1 MAAATRL
8 QILLPNV
15 KLLLGH
21 TQFSFLKGYTMAI
34 NRNFAACI
42 KMEILEEKQTIA
54 KNLLF
59 PHDAFDLDLW

>member
-1 MAAATRL
+1 
-8 QILLPNV
+8 
-15 KLLLGH
+15 
-21 TQFSFLKGYTMAI
+21 MAI